1 MIEVDEVEDGGEP
14 APPTDNCLSGT
25 AALVTLRL
33 HDSMDASDDSQ
44 TLRHTA

>member
-14 APPTDNCLSGT
+14 APTHNCLSGT

-33 HDSMDASDDSQ
+33 HDSMNASDDSRAQ
-44 TLRHTA
+44 RHTA